1 MKHFLSIFLI
11 FLFVVLDVG
20 THLHS
25 EPRSISDAIRIM
37 QLRRDGV
44 SRIRYPDA
52 LPSLLELMN
61 ERSRA
66 KFDPDPMFIES
77 LTDKRLFE
85 NPILYVNC
93 DELPTFEFS
102 QEENDAIRR
111 YMELGG
117 FVYLDAG
124 IKASFLGTDLGHSY
138 AAWEEREEVREW
150 FGKIL
155 PDKAFT
161 PLPRNHEVFRT
172 FYKGLPIM
180 SIYDWNQIKSVC
192 LILCL
197 LLLNRRSGHWHL
209 FIGWYQGEGAV
220 GVRCLSYLCNG
231 LG

>member
-1 MKHFLSIFLI
+1 
-11 FLFVVLDVG
+11 
-20 THLHS
+20 
-25 EPRSISDAIRIM
+25 M

-155 PDKAFT
+155 PDKTFT

-172 FYKGLPIM
+172 FYKGLPDNE
-180 SIYDWNQIKSVC
+180 YLRLDPDQTLPDTVLTFVEQEKWP
-192 LILCL
+192 L
-197 LLLNRRSGHWHL
+197 GHL